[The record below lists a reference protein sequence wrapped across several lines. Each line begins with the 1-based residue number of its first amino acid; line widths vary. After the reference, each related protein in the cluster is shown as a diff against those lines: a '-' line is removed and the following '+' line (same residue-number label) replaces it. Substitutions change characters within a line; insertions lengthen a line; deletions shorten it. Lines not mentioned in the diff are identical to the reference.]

1 MSIEQTKIDI
11 ILGGLKHQ
19 ANDSMF
25 QMGTQP

>member
-1 MSIEQTKIDI
+1 MSIEQTKID